1 ATTAGRSGSAGR
13 TARRVSQ
20 HRQPGKRRRR
30 CRCQQ
35 PGITLHQRIPAG
47 IRHRNRDRSH
57 RNGGSGLD
65 IRCRHRVVRQAS
77 DAVDAGGGG
86 VMNIYVETWN
96 WFTDPVHWSGVYG
109 IPHRLFEHVEYTL
122 LTVVLAAAIAV
133 PLGLWIGHTGRFR
146 QIAVSG
152 TGEIGGLATCGLPY
166 LVVVLQSVNMSAV
179 NNALVVLAVPT
190 GLAGP
195 YSGLESVNPQTNHSA
210 RAMGMTEWQT
220 LTRVE
225 VPLAMP

>member
-1 ATTAGRSGSAGR
+1 
-13 TARRVSQ
+13 
-20 HRQPGKRRRR
+20 
-30 CRCQQ
+30 
-35 PGITLHQRIPAG
+35 
-47 IRHRNRDRSH
+47 
-57 RNGGSGLD
+57 
-65 IRCRHRVVRQAS
+65 
-77 DAVDAGGGG
+77 
-86 VMNIYVETWN
+86 MNIYVETWN

-152 TGEIGGLATCGLPY
+152 TGAMRALPTLGLLTW
-166 LVVVLQSVNMSAV
+166 VVLCQGVNLTPV
-179 NNALVVLAVPT
+179 IIALVVLAVPPV
-190 GLAGP
+190 LAGT
-195 YSGLESVNPQTNHSA
+195 YSGLESVNPQTIDAA

-225 VPLAMP
+225 VPLAMPLIIGGIRSALVQVVATATVAGYVGMGGLGRFLFDGIALRDYPQMLGGSLMVVLLALVLDGLCAAAQRVVSGEHVRLAANATV

>member
-1 ATTAGRSGSAGR
+1 
-13 TARRVSQ
+13 
-20 HRQPGKRRRR
+20 
-30 CRCQQ
+30 
-35 PGITLHQRIPAG
+35 
-47 IRHRNRDRSH
+47 
-57 RNGGSGLD
+57 
-65 IRCRHRVVRQAS
+65 
-77 DAVDAGGGG
+77 
-86 VMNIYVETWN
+86 MNIYVETWN

-152 TGEIGGLATCGLPY
+152 TGAMRALPTLGLLTW
-166 LVVVLQSVNMSAV
+166 VVLWQGVNLTPV
-179 NNALVVLAVPT
+179 IIALVVLAVPPV
-190 GLAGP
+190 LAGT
-195 YSGLESVNPQTNHSA
+195 YSGLESVNPQTIDAA

-225 VPLAMP
+225 VPLAMPLIIGGIRSALVQVVATATVAGYVGMGGLGRFLFDGIALRDYPQMLGGSLMVVLLALVLDGLCAAAQRVVSGEHVRLAANATV